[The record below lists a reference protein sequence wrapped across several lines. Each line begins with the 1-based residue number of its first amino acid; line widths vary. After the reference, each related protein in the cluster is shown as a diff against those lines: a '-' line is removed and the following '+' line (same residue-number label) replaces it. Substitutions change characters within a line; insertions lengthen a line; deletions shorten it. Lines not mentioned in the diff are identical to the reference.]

1 MNPFVIA
8 GAVWVAVAA
17 VTLLYQVVRRKLGDR
32 GSMVE
37 ASWRDLAMSS
47 IGFGLLFAAL
57 AFAVAG
63 VATIFIQYGA
73 CWHGDGAS

>member
-8 GAVWVAVAA
+8 GAVWMAVAA

-37 ASWRDLAMSS
+37 ASWLDLAMSS

-63 VATIFIQYGA
+63 ILAGKVSARL
-73 CWHGDGAS
+73 

>member
-32 GSMVE
+32 GSMAE
-37 ASWRDLAMSS
+37 ASWLDLAMSS

-63 VATIFIQYGA
+63 IVTIFR
-73 CWHGDGAS
+73 

>member
-1 MNPFVIA
+1 MNPFIIA
-8 GAVWVAVAA
+8 GAVWLAVATA
-17 VTLLYQVVRRKLGDR
+17 TLLYQVVRRKLVDR

-63 VATIFIQYGA
+63 VATIFIQ
-73 CWHGDGAS
+73 

>member
-32 GSMVE
+32 GLMVE

-63 VATIFIQYGA
+63 TATIFR
-73 CWHGDGAS
+73 

>member
-63 VATIFIQYGA
+63 VATIFSQ
-73 CWHGDGAS
+73 

>member
-1 MNPFVIA
+1 MNPFIIA
-8 GAVWVAVAA
+8 GAVWLAVAA
-17 VTLLYQVVRRKLGDR
+17 ATLLYQVVRRKLGDR

-63 VATIFIQYGA
+63 VATIFIQ
-73 CWHGDGAS
+73 

>member
-32 GSMVE
+32 GSRVE

-63 VATIFIQYGA
+63 VATIFIQ
-73 CWHGDGAS
+73 

>member
-1 MNPFVIA
+1 MNPFIIA
-8 GAVWVAVAA
+8 GAVWLAVATA
-17 VTLLYQVVRRKLGDR
+17 TLLYQVVRRKLGDR

-37 ASWRDLAMSS
+37 ASWRDLDMSS

-63 VATIFIQYGA
+63 VATIFIQ
-73 CWHGDGAS
+73 

>member
-1 MNPFVIA
+1 MNPFIIA
-8 GAVWVAVAA
+8 GAVWLAVAIA
-17 VTLLYQVVRRKLGDR
+17 TLLYQVVRRKLGDR

-63 VATIFIQYGA
+63 VATIFIQ
-73 CWHGDGAS
+73 

>member
-1 MNPFVIA
+1 MNPFIIA
-8 GAVWVAVAA
+8 GAVWLAVATA
-17 VTLLYQVVRRKLGDR
+17 TLLYQMVRRKLGDR

-57 AFAVAG
+57 GFAVAG
-63 VATIFIQYGA
+63 VATIFIQ
-73 CWHGDGAS
+73 

>member
-1 MNPFVIA
+1 MNPFIIA
-8 GAVWVAVAA
+8 GAVWLAVATA
-17 VTLLYQVVRRKLGDR
+17 TLLYQVVRRMLGDR

-63 VATIFIQYGA
+63 VATIFIQ
-73 CWHGDGAS
+73 

>member
-1 MNPFVIA
+1 MNPFIIA
-8 GAVWVAVAA
+8 GAVWLAVAIA
-17 VTLLYQVVRRKLGDR
+17 TLLYQVVRRKLGER

-63 VATIFIQYGA
+63 VATIFIQ
-73 CWHGDGAS
+73 

>member
-17 VTLLYQVVRRKLGDR
+17 VTLLYQVVRRELGDR

-37 ASWRDLAMSS
+37 ASWLDLAMSS

-63 VATIFIQYGA
+63 IVTIFR
-73 CWHGDGAS
+73 

>member
-1 MNPFVIA
+1 MNPFIIA
-8 GAVWVAVAA
+8 GAVWLAIATA
-17 VTLLYQVVRRKLGDR
+17 TLLYQVVRRKLGDR

-63 VATIFIQYGA
+63 VATIFIQ
-73 CWHGDGAS
+73 

>member
-1 MNPFVIA
+1 MNPFIIA
-8 GAVWVAVAA
+8 GVVWLAIATA
-17 VTLLYQVVRRKLGDR
+17 TLLYQVVRRKLGDR

-63 VATIFIQYGA
+63 VATIFIQ
-73 CWHGDGAS
+73 

>member
-37 ASWRDLAMSS
+37 TSWLDLAMSS

-63 VATIFIQYGA
+63 IVTIFR
-73 CWHGDGAS
+73 

>member
-37 ASWRDLAMSS
+37 ASWRDSAMSS

-63 VATIFIQYGA
+63 VATIFIQ
-73 CWHGDGAS
+73 

>member
-1 MNPFVIA
+1 MNPFIIA
-8 GAVWVAVAA
+8 GAVWLAVATA
-17 VTLLYQVVRRKLGDR
+17 TLLYQVVRRKLGDR

-57 AFAVAG
+57 AFAVAS
-63 VATIFIQYGA
+63 VATIFIQ
-73 CWHGDGAS
+73 

>member
-17 VTLLYQVVRRKLGDR
+17 VTLMYQVVRRKLGDR

-57 AFAVAG
+57 AFSVAG
-63 VATIFIQYGA
+63 VATIFIQ
-73 CWHGDGAS
+73 

>member
-1 MNPFVIA
+1 MNPFIIA
-8 GAVWVAVAA
+8 GAVWLAVATA
-17 VTLLYQVVRRKLGDR
+17 TLMYQVVRRKLGDR

-37 ASWRDLAMSS
+37 ATWRDLAMSS

-63 VATIFIQYGA
+63 VATIFIQ
-73 CWHGDGAS
+73 

>member
-8 GAVWVAVAA
+8 GAVWLAVATA
-17 VTLLYQVVRRKLGDR
+17 TLLYQVVRRKLGDR

-47 IGFGLLFAAL
+47 IGFGLPFAAL
-57 AFAVAG
+57 ALAATG
-63 VATIFIQYGA
+63 VATIFL
-73 CWHGDGAS
+73 H

>member
-37 ASWRDLAMSS
+37 ASWRNLAMSS

-63 VATIFIQYGA
+63 VATIFIQ
-73 CWHGDGAS
+73 

>member
-37 ASWRDLAMSS
+37 ASWLGLAMSS

-63 VATIFIQYGA
+63 IVTIFR
-73 CWHGDGAS
+73 

>member
-37 ASWRDLAMSS
+37 ASWLDLAMSS

-57 AFAVAG
+57 AFVVAG
-63 VATIFIQYGA
+63 IVTIFR
-73 CWHGDGAS
+73 

>member
-17 VTLLYQVVRRKLGDR
+17 ATLLYQVARRKLGDQC
-32 GSMVE
+32 SMVE
-37 ASWRDLAMSS
+37 ASWRDLVASS

-57 AFAVAG
+57 AFAITGLA
-63 VATIFIQYGA
+63 AIFL
-73 CWHGDGAS
+73 

>member
-17 VTLLYQVVRRKLGDR
+17 VILLYQVVRRKLGDR

-37 ASWRDLAMSS
+37 ASWLDLAMSS

-63 VATIFIQYGA
+63 IVTIFR
-73 CWHGDGAS
+73 

>member
-17 VTLLYQVVRRKLGDR
+17 VTLLSQVVRRKLGDR

-63 VATIFIQYGA
+63 VATIFIQ
-73 CWHGDGAS
+73 

>member
-1 MNPFVIA
+1 MNPFIIA
-8 GAVWVAVAA
+8 GAVWLAVATA
-17 VTLLYQVVRRKLGDR
+17 TLRYQVVRRKLGDR

-63 VATIFIQYGA
+63 VATIFIQ
-73 CWHGDGAS
+73 